1 MKTVFFDV
9 DTQLDFLFPA
19 GALYVPGAEQI
30 AAALGALTKLA
41 KERGILIVSTMDTH
55 DENDPEFEHWKPHC
69 VRGTQGWQKYSSTT
83 LAGQTIFEKNRI
95 EFFEDQKL
103 ARLLDGLDAERF
115 VVYGLVTEYCIK
127 SAVFGLLRRGARVE
141 LVSDAIRSLD
151 ERKGREVV
159 EKFRAAGGLVV
170 HTRDILGA

>member
-30 AAALGALTKLA
+30 APALGALTRFA
-41 KERGILIVSTMDTH
+41 KERGIPIVSTMDTH
-55 DENDPEFEHWKPHC
+55 QEDDPEFKQWKPHC
-69 VRGTQGWQKYSSTT
+69 VRDTQGWQKYAAT

-95 EFFEDQKL
+95 EFFEDEKL
-103 ARLLDGLDAERF
+103 ARLLDDLEADRF
-115 VVYGLVTEYCIK
+115 VVYGLVTEYCVK
-127 SAVFGLLRRGARVE
+127 AAAFGLLRRGARVE

-151 ERKGREVV
+151 AVKEREVL
-159 EKFRAAGGLVV
+159 EKFRAAGGHVI
-170 HTRDILGA
+170 HTREVLGA